1 MKKNKILLSNFPND
15 ASFPISAVSCNLL
28 AELGWNKALEEA
40 FTPYAEK
47 KCIPARICQEMKNRY
62 GIWMETGEDVAT
74 VSQKLFDSAFNR
86 SDLPAIGDWVAVER
100 KKPIDPYRIVGIL
113 PRKSCFSR
121 KAKNT
126 YGRNFTKAGSSDE
139 QILSVNV
146 DIVFIVISLNF
157 DYNLRKIERYLSLIW
172 ESDVKAVILL
182 NKIDLCDDFEQ
193 MVEEVKSISND
204 VPVHAISALQGDN
217 MNFLRDYL
225 SVGTTISL
233 IGSSGVG
240 KSTIINALLGEEKQ
254 LTAESRA
261 ADGRGRHTTS
271 HRELIILPSG
281 GILIDNPGLRDI
293 KIIGTEVS
301 LNKTFEDIK
310 TLAAQCRF
318 RNCHHDSEPDCA
330 VREAIENGELDE
342 KRLDSFLKLQ
352 DELGALTIRRKQRIK
367 KEERLRSDLI
377 KFGFN
382 KRPQH

>member
-1 MKKNKILLSNFPND
+1 MYPLN
-15 ASFPISAVSCNLL
+15 
-28 AELGWNKALEEA
+28 ELGWNTELEAA
-40 FTPYAEK
+40 FQPYKEK

-62 GIWMETGEDVAT
+62 GILMETGEDVAL
-74 VSQKLFDSAFNR
+74 VAQKLFDSAFNR

-100 KKPIDPYRIVGIL
+100 KKPVDPYRIVAIL

-139 QILSVNV
+139 QILSVNI
-146 DIVFIVISLNF
+146 DIVFLVVSLNF

-172 ESDVKAVILL
+172 ESGVKAVIIL
-182 NKIDLCDDFEQ
+182 NKTDLCNDVEEKL
-193 MVEEVKSISND
+193 EEVKKICCD
-204 VPVHAISALQGDN
+204 VPVHAISALHGDN
-217 MNFLRDYL
+217 MHFIREYV

-240 KSTIINALLGEEKQ
+240 KSTILNAILGEEKQ
-254 LTAESRA
+254 LTAESRI

-271 HRELIILPSG
+271 HRELIIIPSG

-310 TLAAQCRF
+310 ELAEECRF
-318 RNCHHDSEPDCA
+318 RNCNHGTEPGCA
-330 VREAIENGELDE
+330 IREATENGELDE
-342 KRLDSFLKLQ
+342 KRLNSFLRLQ
-352 DELGALTIRRKQRIK
+352 EELHVLNSRRKQRIH

-382 KRPQH
+382 KRQ